1 MIDFLDKR
9 FLLRLTL
16 RPRTILLKEGEMA
29 GQMYFIQSGCI
40 RSWLNNEG
48 REITLQFFFEEE
60 PVTALDSFLNQ
71 TLSTVYIETVE
82 ACDVYVIKREDF
94 IGSLDNE
101 RFRNWFY
108 ENAVKKLLVHHN
120 RLISLL
126 KNKPAER
133 YRQLQADH
141 PNIIKRIPQHYI
153 ASYLG
158 ITSVSL
164 SRIRNRLKG

>member
-1 MIDFLDKR
+1 MIDFLEKGY
-9 FLLRLTL
+9 LLRLTL
-16 RPRTILLKEGEMA
+16 KPKTILLKEGEIA
-29 GQMYFIQSGCI
+29 GQMYFINSGCI
-40 RSWLNNEG
+40 RSWLNKEG

-60 PVTALDSFLNQ
+60 SVTALESFLNE
-71 TLSTVYIETVE
+71 TSSPIYIETVE

-94 IGSLDNE
+94 LRSLNDE
-101 RFRNWFY
+101 RIRNLFY
-108 ENAVKKLLVHHN
+108 ETAIKKLIIHHN

-133 YRQLQADH
+133 YRQLLVDH
-141 PNIIKRIPQHYI
+141 PNIIKRIPQHYV

-164 SRIRNRLKG
+164 SRIRNRFKG

>member
-1 MIDFLDKR
+1 MIDFLEKR
-9 FLLRLTL
+9 YLLRLTL
-16 RPRTILLKEGEMA
+16 KPKTILLKEGEIA
-29 GQMYFIQSGCI
+29 GQMYFINSGCI
-40 RSWLNNEG
+40 RSWLNKEG

-60 PVTALDSFLNQ
+60 SVTALESFLNQ
-71 TLSTVYIETVE
+71 TLSPIYIETVE

-94 IGSLDNE
+94 LRSLDNE
-101 RFRNWFY
+101 RIRNWFY
-108 ENAVKKLLVHHN
+108 ETAIKKLIIHGN

-133 YRQLQADH
+133 YRQLLVDH
-141 PNIIKRIPQHYI
+141 PNIIKRIPQHYV